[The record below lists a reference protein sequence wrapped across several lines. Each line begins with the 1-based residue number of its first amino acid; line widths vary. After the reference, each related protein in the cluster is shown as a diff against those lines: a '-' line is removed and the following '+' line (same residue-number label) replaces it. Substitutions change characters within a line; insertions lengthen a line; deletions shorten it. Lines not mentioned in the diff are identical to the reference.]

1 MSSHITSDQPLL
13 PATATAT
20 ADSDLTLDPQDW
32 AAFRALAHRMV
43 DDSLDHLSTLRDRP
57 PWTPPPAEV
66 EAALSGEPLP
76 RAPQGAEQV
85 YAQFLQHVLPYAAG
99 NRHPRFWGWMKSN
112 GTPLGMMADMLAA
125 SMNVNAAGMRQ
136 SATLVELQV
145 IKWLAEA
152 MGFPVGSSGIMA
164 SGGTMANVIGLAV
177 GRNARAGFDLRQQGL
192 WGQPR
197 LMVYGSIETHS
208 WVTKC
213 LDLMGMGRESFRAV
227 PIDEQFRVDV
237 AAMRQMIATD
247 RAAGL
252 RPICVIGTAGTINT
266 GAIDDLEA
274 LADLAQQ
281 EGLWFHVD
289 GAVGSL
295 GVLSPN
301 LRPMFRGQSRADSL
315 AFDLHKWGYLPY
327 EVACVLVRDAQAHRD
342 TFATAANYLKT
353 EERGMLAGGLVFAER
368 GVELSRNF
376 KALKAWMALKAEGTE
391 RIGAIMEQ
399 NVAQARRFGA
409 AVAALPDVTLATPVS
424 LNIAC
429 WRITPAGTTPEQQDQ
444 LTREVLMRLQETGV
458 AACSSTVIRGRTVI
472 RVAAANHRSRW
483 ADFEVLLAALP
494 ALIAEARR
502 AIA

>member
-1 MSSHITSDQPLL
+1 
-13 PATATAT
+13 
-20 ADSDLTLDPQDW
+20 
-32 AAFRALAHRMV
+32 
-43 DDSLDHLSTLRDRP
+43 
-57 PWTPPPAEV
+57 
-66 EAALSGEPLP
+66 
-76 RAPQGAEQV
+76 
-85 YAQFLQHVLPYAAG
+85 
-99 NRHPRFWGWMKSN
+99 
-112 GTPLGMMADMLAA
+112 
-125 SMNVNAAGMRQ
+125 
-136 SATLVELQV
+136 LQV

-177 GRNARAGFDLRQQGL
+177 GRNARAGFDVRQQGL

-197 LMVYGSIETHS
+197 LTVYGSVETHS

-213 LDLMGMGRESFRAV
+213 LELMGMGRESFRAV
-227 PIDEQFRVDV
+227 PVGDDFRVDV
-237 AAMRQMIATD
+237 AAMRRMITAD

-266 GAIDDLEA
+266 GAIDDLDA
-274 LADLAQQ
+274 IADLAIE

-295 GVLSPN
+295 GVLSPT
-301 LRPMFRGQSRADSL
+301 LQPMFRGQSRADSL

-327 EVACVLVRDAQAHRD
+327 EVACVLVRDAKAHRD
-342 TFATAANYLKT
+342 TFATQASYLKT
-353 EERGMLAGGLVFAER
+353 EERGVLAGGLVFAER

-391 RIGAIMEQ
+391 RIAAIMEQ

-409 AVAALPDVTLATPVS
+409 EVATLPDVTLASPVS

-429 WRITPAGTTPEQQDQ
+429 WRVTPAGTTPEQQDQ
-444 LTREVLMRLQETGV
+444 LTREVLLRLQEMGV
-458 AACSSTVIRGRTVI
+458 AVCSSTVLRGRTVI

-483 ADFEVLLAALP
+483 ADFETLLAALP
-494 ALIAEARR
+494 AVIADARR
-502 AIA
+502 TLSQ

>member
-1 MSSHITSDQPLL
+1 MTTEMPRP
-13 PATATAT
+13 PAAAE
-20 ADSDLTLDPQDW
+20 ADVSLDPQDW
-32 AAFRALAHRMV
+32 EAFRALAHRMV
-43 DDSLDHLSTLRDRP
+43 DDSLDQLTTLRDRP

-66 EAALSGEPLP
+66 AAALSGEPLP
-76 RAPQGAEQV
+76 RTPQGAEQV
-85 YAQFLQHVLPYAAG
+85 YAQFVQHVLPYAAG

-125 SMNVNAAGMRQ
+125 SMNVNAVGMHQ

-177 GRNARAGFDLRQQGL
+177 GRNARAGFDVRQQGL

-197 LMVYGSIETHS
+197 LTVYGSVETHS

-213 LDLMGMGRESFRAV
+213 LELMGMGRESFRAV
-227 PIDEQFRVDV
+227 PVGDDFRVDV
-237 AAMRQMIATD
+237 AAMRRMITAD

-266 GAIDDLEA
+266 GAIDDLDA
-274 LADLAQQ
+274 IADLAIE

-295 GVLSPN
+295 GVLSPT
-301 LRPMFRGQSRADSL
+301 LQPMFRGQSRADSL

-327 EVACVLVRDAQAHRD
+327 EVACVLVRDAKAHRD
-342 TFATAANYLKT
+342 TFATQASYLKT
-353 EERGMLAGGLVFAER
+353 EERGVLAGGLVFAER

-391 RIGAIMEQ
+391 RIAAIMEQ

-409 AVAALPDVTLATPVS
+409 EVATLPDVTLASPVS

-429 WRITPAGTTPEQQDQ
+429 WRVTPAGTTPEQQDQ
-444 LTREVLMRLQETGV
+444 LTREVLLRLQEMGV
-458 AACSSTVIRGRTVI
+458 AVCSSTVLRGRTVI

-483 ADFEVLLAALP
+483 ADFATLLAALP
-494 ALIAEARR
+494 AVIADARR
-502 AIA
+502 TLSQ